1 MKKRKRKRR
10 KQLILYW
17 GMTLTAAAVLV
28 VFVLC
33 MVSFT
38 NRKGKE
44 EILPES
50 FVSDAQREEDGKAG
64 REEGDNDTPLQERD
78 PEMPENEEITKEP
91 VLQPEDFEITEPVV
105 MAFGGDVCFHDE
117 YANMHSLRSRGGK
130 MESSL
135 STDLLAEM
143 KAADILMV
151 NNEFAYSKRGTP
163 LEGKAFA
170 FRSRPENVDL
180 LHEMGVDIVSLANN
194 HVYDWGEDAL
204 FDTLDTLKNAEIPYV
219 GAGRNLDE
227 AAAPFY
233 YEVNGR
239 TIAFISA
246 TQVERNENPDTRG
259 ATEVTAGTFR
269 CFTQEEFD
277 RLLLVIREADA
288 NADMT
293 VVYIHWG
300 TENTDELHWAQ
311 EWQAPEMVK
320 AGADLIVGD
329 HPHCLQ
335 GIDFIDGVPV
345 FYSIGNFWFNSKSLD
360 TGILKVTLDENG
372 GVLCQFLPALQHDCR
387 TDLASGAEKKRIL
400 DYLQCISPDVTI
412 DENGVISDVPYSGPP
427 IDYDAVERVPA
438 PREEPAVQQADPAVP
453 PTESTAQPVKE
464 EGIEETPET

>member
-1 MKKRKRKRR
+1 MKKRKRKKR

-17 GMTLTAAAVLV
+17 TVALAAAAVLG

-33 MVSFT
+33 IASLEE
-38 NRKGKE
+38 RKGKE
-44 EILPES
+44 AILPES
-50 FVSDAQREEDGKAG
+50 LVSAESEETDSGSEQAKEDNVFLREQEPEAP
-64 REEGDNDTPLQERD
+64 GDEVVLE
-78 PEMPENEEITKEP
+78 EP
-91 VLQPEDFEITEPVV
+91 VLRSEIPEVTGPVV

-117 YANMHSLRSRGGK
+117 YANMHSLRKRGGK
-130 MESSL
+130 IEGSL
-135 STDLLAEM
+135 SADLLSEM
-143 KAADILMV
+143 KGADILMV
-151 NNEFAYSKRGTP
+151 NNEFAYSGRGIP
-163 LEGKAFA
+163 MEGKAFT
-170 FRSRPENVDL
+170 FRSRPENVEL

-227 AAAPFY
+227 AAEPFY
-233 YEVNGR
+233 YKANGR
-239 TIAFISA
+239 IIAFVSA
-246 TQVERNENPDTRG
+246 TQVERNEHPDTRG

-269 CFTQEEFD
+269 CFSQEEFD
-277 RLLLVIREADA
+277 RLLQVIGEADA

-335 GIDFIDGVPV
+335 GIDFIDGIPV
-345 FYSIGNFWFNSKSLD
+345 FYSMGNFWFNSKSLD
-360 TGILKVTLDENG
+360 TGLLKVTLDEAG
-372 GVLCQFLPALQHDCR
+372 GLVCQFLPALQHDCR
-387 TDLASGAEKKRIL
+387 TDLASGAEKQRIL

-412 DENGVISDVPYSGPP
+412 DENGFIRDVPYSGPP

-438 PREEPAVQQADPAVP
+438 PREEPAVQ
-453 PTESTAQPVKE
+453 
-464 EGIEETPET
+464 PE

>member
-1 MKKRKRKRR
+1 MKKRKRKKK

-17 GMTLTAAAVLV
+17 TVALAAAVALGI
-28 VFVLC
+28 FVLC
-33 MVSFT
+33 IVSFAS
-38 NRKGKE
+38 RRGKE
-44 EILPES
+44 EILPEG
-50 FVSDAQREEDGKAG
+50 FVSEGQGEADNGSEQAKGDEDAL
-64 REEGDNDTPLQERD
+64 LQEQEPGMPKD
-78 PEMPENEEITKEP
+78 EEVLEVSVLPEVPEVTG
-91 VLQPEDFEITEPVV
+91 PVV

-117 YANMHSLRSRGGK
+117 YANMHSLKKRGGK
-130 MESSL
+130 IESSL
-135 STDLLAEM
+135 SADLLAEM
-143 KAADILMV
+143 KGADILMV
-151 NNEFAYSKRGTP
+151 NNEFTYSGRGVP

-170 FRSRPENVDL
+170 FRSRPENVGL

-227 AAAPFY
+227 ASEPFY
-233 YEVNGR
+233 YETNGR
-239 TIAFISA
+239 TIAFVSA
-246 TQVERNENPDTRG
+246 TQVERNDHPDTRG

-269 CFTQEEFD
+269 CFSQEEFD
-277 RLLLVIREADA
+277 RLLQVIREADA

-311 EWQAPEMVK
+311 EWQAPEMIK

-345 FYSIGNFWFNSKSLD
+345 FYSLGNFWFNSKSLD
-360 TGILKVTLDENG
+360 TGLLKVTLDEEG
-372 GVLCQFLPALQHDCR
+372 GLVCQFLPALQHDCR

-412 DENGVISDVPYSGPP
+412 DENGFVSDVPYSGPP

-438 PREEPAVQQADPAVP
+438 PREEPAVQPEDPA
-453 PTESTAQPVKE
+453 AQPGEPAAQPGAPAAPAVQ
-464 EGIEETPET
+464 PE

>member
-1 MKKRKRKRR
+1 MAVKKRKRKKR

-17 GMTLTAAAVLV
+17 TITLAAVAVLG
-28 VFVLC
+28 VFALC
-33 MVSFT
+33 MVSYAD
-38 NRKGKE
+38 RREKE
-44 EILPES
+44 EVLTDS
-50 FVSDAQREEDGKAG
+50 SVSDGRGEAEVDAEQAKADDDELLTEE
-64 REEGDNDTPLQERD
+64 EQ
-78 PEMPENEEITKEP
+78 EMPEAVAEEP
-91 VLQPEDFEITEPVV
+91 VLAPEVSEVTGPVV

-130 MESSL
+130 IESSL
-135 STDLLAEM
+135 SADLLTEM

-151 NNEFAYSKRGTP
+151 NNEFSYSDRGTP

-170 FRSRPENVDL
+170 FRSRPENVSL

-233 YEVNGR
+233 YEANGR
-239 TIAFISA
+239 TIAFVSA
-246 TQVERNENPDTRG
+246 TQVERNEHPDTKG

-277 RLLLVIREADA
+277 RLLQIIKEADA

-311 EWQAPEMVK
+311 EWQAPEMAK

-360 TGILKVTLDENG
+360 TGLLKITLDENG
-372 GVLCQFLPALQHDCR
+372 DILCQFLPALQHDCR
-387 TDLASGAEKKRIL
+387 TDLASGAEKQRIL

-412 DENGVISDVPYSGPP
+412 DENGFISDVPYSGPP

-438 PREEPAVQQADPAVP
+438 PREEPAVQPEEAAGQTGDPA
-453 PTESTAQPVKE
+453 AQQ
-464 EGIEETPET
+464 GAPEVQPQ